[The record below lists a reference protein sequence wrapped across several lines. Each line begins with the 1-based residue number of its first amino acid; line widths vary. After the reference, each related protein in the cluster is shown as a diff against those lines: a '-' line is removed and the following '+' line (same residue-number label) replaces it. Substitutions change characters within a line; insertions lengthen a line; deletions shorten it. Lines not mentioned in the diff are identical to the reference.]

1 MKFLDIPSLSRLSEA
16 LAYSSAECKVNAR
29 LEAYSCKEIK
39 KERKLRKN
47 LEEIWVSEV
56 EELDELSISPE
67 MKASGLYSPF
77 GSLDDKHARQ
87 THWLLV
93 STLNLAYPDHDFSSV
108 RADQFQR
115 EPGGV
120 QAVLGALSGVM
131 NLGSNAN
138 GSSPRSYGSYPS
150 TLQSPPM
157 LSMSLGN
164 TSSFSPPLS
173 SMTHPTLL
181 SVLGDVISLDDCV
194 VYSYVPSPEADPH
207 QEDIY
212 DETADPDEDGD
223 SSQRLTMDDED
234 DSMAD
239 SYDEDDKSGE
249 LGIMLD
255 FDEDDIDFGGAI
267 GAGHGPRGAANH
279 PEDNPPSR
287 RMSQPGGR
295 QRGGLLWSVNYFF
308 YCKRQRRILFMSVWA
323 RNRSSTYSTNAFL
336 GSELYTNPFS
346 HAAKI
351 HHHSHGMPSLLGLAS
366 SISSTGSNLQTPH
379 MAMSSLPD
387 RKHSKHMSSPV
398 VQAASGRRQRSDSV
412 ASKSSAVEVTA
423 HAVKRVR
430 V

>member
-164 TSSFSPPLS
+164 TSTFSPPLS

-181 SVLGDVISLDDCV
+181 RVLGEVISLDDCV

-234 DSMAD
+234 DTMTD
-239 SYDEDDKSGE
+239 SYDEDDKSAE

-255 FDEDDIDFGGAI
+255 FDEDDIDFGGPI
-267 GAGHGPRGAANH
+267 GAGHGPRGAVNR
-279 PEDNPPSR
+279 PEDKLPSR
-287 RMSQPGGR
+287 RMSQPDGR

-308 YCKRQRRILFMSVWA
+308 YC
-323 RNRSSTYSTNAFL
+323 NTNAFL

-351 HHHSHGMPSLLGLAS
+351 HHHPHGMQSLLGLAS

-379 MAMSSLPD
+379 MAASNLPD

-412 ASKSSAVEVTA
+412 ASKSSAVDVTA

>member
-1 MKFLDIPSLSRLSEA
+1 
-16 LAYSSAECKVNAR
+16 
-29 LEAYSCKEIK
+29 
-39 KERKLRKN
+39 
-47 LEEIWVSEV
+47 
-56 EELDELSISPE
+56 
-67 MKASGLYSPF
+67 
-77 GSLDDKHARQ
+77 
-87 THWLLV
+87 
-93 STLNLAYPDHDFSSV
+93 
-108 RADQFQR
+108 
-115 EPGGV
+115 
-120 QAVLGALSGVM
+120 
-131 NLGSNAN
+131 
-138 GSSPRSYGSYPS
+138 
-150 TLQSPPM
+150 M

-308 YCKRQRRILFMSVWA
+308 YCK
-323 RNRSSTYSTNAFL
+323 
-336 GSELYTNPFS
+336 
-346 HAAKI
+346 
-351 HHHSHGMPSLLGLAS
+351 
-366 SISSTGSNLQTPH
+366 
-379 MAMSSLPD
+379 
-387 RKHSKHMSSPV
+387 
-398 VQAASGRRQRSDSV
+398 
-412 ASKSSAVEVTA
+412 
-423 HAVKRVR
+423 
-430 V
+430 